1 MIINNSVSTKPPTL
15 PTSPT
20 TTSTTS
26 KPTQTWWPTPS
37 PTQPPTRPPTRP
49 PTQPPTRPPTQPPTR
64 PPTQPPTR
72 PPTQSPTQPP
82 SETNCVNG
90 QYYPVPD
97 DCSSFARC
105 VDGVLKKNKC
115 SPGLHWNVAETL
127 CDWPTNAN
135 CEADGHGNAPT
146 LIYPVTFWCI
156 HWNVF
161 PVTLATV
168 STPTRSTTPFVPTA
182 GTTPKPPSSPR
193 PPSSTRPT
201 TTVTTRPP
209 VSPVVAGPC
218 REGEYSQSGPDCS
231 VYQWCVNGQ
240 FIEQGCQAGLHWNQK
255 IKVCDWPANA
265 NCPFTGGKIRLSRV
279 VNMVN
284 LNYNFRDSSGHDT
297 ATSTANNY

>member
-72 PPTQSPTQPP
+72 PPTQLPTQPP

-135 CEADGHGNAPT
+135 CEADGHGNAPI
-146 LIYPVTFWCI
+146 LIYPVTFLVYSLKCLVSYVGHCI
-156 HWNVF
+156 DTDKIHNAVRPDCWHY
-161 PVTLATV
+161 AT
-168 STPTRSTTPFVPTA
+168 SAKFA
-182 GTTPKPPSSPR
+182 
-193 PPSSTRPT
+193 PT
-201 TTVTTRPP
+201 TVINPANNNSHHQAARFVGGYRSLSRRRIQSEWTGLLRL
-209 VSPVVAGPC
+209 PVVRQRP
-218 REGEYSQSGPDCS
+218 
-231 VYQWCVNGQ
+231 VYR
-240 FIEQGCQAGLHWNQK
+240 
-255 IKVCDWPANA
+255 
-265 NCPFTGGKIRLSRV
+265 TRLS
-279 VNMVN
+279 
-284 LNYNFRDSSGHDT
+284 SWT
-297 ATSTANNY
+297 ALEPTDQSLRLAGQRKLPVYWR